1 MSNVINGYIRIGNN
15 LVKITTS
22 EIIQT
27 DAAKAILELDNKI
40 SIMDEKI
47 DAQNTL
53 NAVEDLD
60 NRVQILD
67 EKIDTQNLEIKL
79 YIDEQIASVQSQG
92 AAIKLKDWSE

>member
-1 MSNVINGYIRIGNN
+1 MSNVINGYIRIGDK

-40 SIMDEKI
+40 SILDEKI

-53 NAVEDLD
+53 NAVQDLD
-60 NRVQILD
+60 NRIQVRD

-79 YIDEQIASVQSQG
+79 
-92 AAIKLKDWSE
+92 